1 MTREETI
8 GILALL
14 KANYSGTFKN
24 MTKEEA
30 EGKINLW
37 AMMLSDVSKEDLLL
51 VVQKIIATNKFF
63 PTIAEIREGLGELR
77 QERIPDAGA
86 AWGEVV
92 SGIRRYGYSREQE
105 AMESFS
111 ETTRLAVK
119 RMGWQSLCQ
128 SEDHMADRAHF
139 LRIYQAIENRQKER
153 VCLPQGL
160 QDRMEQKRLVY
171 QQQREALAEKVKPLL
186 TVTEKEPKTE
196 KDFVDVGALF
206 TEKLAEL
213 RALQNT

>member
-119 RMGWQSLCQ
+119 RMGWQSL
-128 SEDHMADRAHF
+128 
-139 LRIYQAIENRQKER
+139 
-153 VCLPQGL
+153 
-160 QDRMEQKRLVY
+160 
-171 QQQREALAEKVKPLL
+171 
-186 TVTEKEPKTE
+186 
-196 KDFVDVGALF
+196 
-206 TEKLAEL
+206 
-213 RALQNT
+213 

>member
-1 MTREETI
+1 
-8 GILALL
+8 
-14 KANYSGTFKN
+14 
-24 MTKEEA
+24 
-30 EGKINLW
+30 
-37 AMMLSDVSKEDLLL
+37 
-51 VVQKIIATNKFF
+51 
-63 PTIAEIREGLGELR
+63 
-77 QERIPDAGA
+77 
-86 AWGEVV
+86 
-92 SGIRRYGYSREQE
+92 
-105 AMESFS
+105 
-111 ETTRLAVK
+111 
-119 RMGWQSLCQ
+119 
-128 SEDHMADRAHF
+128 MADRAHF

-171 QQQREALAEKVKPLL
+171 QQQREALAEKEKPLL

>member
-63 PTIAEIREGLGELR
+63 PTIAEIREGLGFRTPEPLG
-77 QERIPDAGA
+77 EKWSA
-86 AWGEVV
+86 A
-92 SGIRRYGYSREQE
+92 YGGMDT
-105 AMESFS
+105 A
-111 ETTRLAVK
+111 
-119 RMGWQSLCQ
+119 
-128 SEDHMADRAHF
+128 
-139 LRIYQAIENRQKER
+139 ENRRQWR
-153 VCLPQGL
+153 VFRKQHVW
-160 QDRMEQKRLVY
+160 Q
-171 QQQREALAEKVKPLL
+171 
-186 TVTEKEPKTE
+186 
-196 KDFVDVGALF
+196 
-206 TEKLAEL
+206 
-213 RALQNT
+213 